1 MVAPFPWSALP
12 RVDRRAAALLR
23 KVPGTFAAVLEGP
36 ALEARLADPSAGVVR
51 IQTHGVRGFVV
62 VPGTVARRIAQAM
75 LGGPEEILAP
85 RPLTDV
91 EKALLVARVA
101 TMVDGDVEG
110 CDLGGPQVP
119 GTMGGKA
126 LVVDMA
132 VGVGTAAMVLPI
144 EVSVRPTRLA
154 LADLGGVG
162 WLDATET
169 GVAVVVARA
178 RLGAAEVAGLAV
190 RDVVVAERV
199 GRRGEAE
206 LAVARGRYRAALV
219 PGTGRVTV
227 LAGYERWTM
236 DETLADDASLDVAV
250 AVGDLRMSVR
260 SLLELR
266 TGQVL
271 ELGKPVGTEV
281 ELRLGARVIGRGELV
296 DVDGQ
301 VGVRVLSLDRT
312 L

>member
-1 MVAPFPWSALP
+1 VVAPFPWSALP

-23 KVPGTFAAVLEGP
+23 TVPGTFAAVLEGP

-62 VPGTVARRIAQAM
+62 VPGTVARRIAQMM
-75 LGGPEEILAP
+75 LGGPDEILAP
-85 RPLTDV
+85 RPLTEV

-101 TMVDGDVEG
+101 TMVDGHVEG
-110 CDLGGPQVP
+110 SDLGGPQVP
-119 GTMGGKA
+119 GTFGGRA
-126 LVVDMA
+126 LVVDVA

-144 EVSVRPTRLA
+144 ELIVRPTRLA
-154 LADLGGVG
+154 LADLGGAG
-162 WLDATET
+162 WLDAVQT

-178 RLGAAEVAGLAV
+178 RLGPAELAGLAV

-266 TGQVL
+266 AGQVL